1 MDSGDQSEPISFKLV
16 HLPQATIHPGEPA
29 STRNQDIVSFHRKEL
44 DMLLQVYGR
53 KVGAG
58 EWRDYAIDML
68 KDRAVFSVFKRTS
81 DVPLF
86 SIEKAPKLARR
97 QGAWSVTNASGQIL
111 KRGHEL
117 ANVLKILEK
126 KPRLVSV

>member
-1 MDSGDQSEPISFKLV
+1 MDTGDQSEPISFRLV
-16 HLPQATIHPGEPA
+16 HSSQATTCPGEPA
-29 STRNQDIVSFHRKEL
+29 ANPPIVSFHRKEL

-53 KVGAG
+53 KVGSG

-86 SIEKAPKLARR
+86 SIEKTPKLTRK
-97 QGAWSVTNASGQIL
+97 QGAWSVTNASGHIL

-117 ANVLKILEK
+117 SNVLKVFEK
-126 KPRLVSV
+126 KPRLVAV